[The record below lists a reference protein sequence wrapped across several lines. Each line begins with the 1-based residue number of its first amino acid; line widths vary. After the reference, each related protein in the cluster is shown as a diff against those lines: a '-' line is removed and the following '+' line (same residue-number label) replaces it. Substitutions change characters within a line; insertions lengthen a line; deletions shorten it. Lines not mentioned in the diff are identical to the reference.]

1 MCWWRQLVV
10 VAKNTSISKRGEMLH
25 TRAKEK
31 KGKSPST
38 TKINDPFLAV
48 ILFSLS
54 FIYTHI
60 VVSVLHITLYLA
72 PLKSSFFDLRSS
84 KRGEGS
90 RKSFKTKKSWNV
102 VEGIRPK
109 SVQKLLLHSAL
120 PLVYIGSH
128 KKHFVTVIIIN
139 RFRAICVPLCSMERA
154 SLTTILRFIV
164 HTSFPYLFSNG
175 FEHCWRDA
183 ARGEDVSK
191 LSASNYF
198 GWNLKSDALSNEFC
212 LR

>member
-1 MCWWRQLVV
+1 
-10 VAKNTSISKRGEMLH
+10 MLH

-48 ILFSLS
+48 ILFLS
-54 FIYTHI
+54 PLYTRTLQ
-60 VVSVLHITLYLA
+60 SVCYTSHYIWP
-72 PLKSSFFDLRSS
+72 PLKVRFSTSEKQQA
-84 KRGEGS
+84 KRGEQKIFQDEKKLKCG
-90 RKSFKTKKSWNV
+90 RRHPPKIGPKTTS
-102 VEGIRPK
+102 IY
-109 SVQKLLLHSAL
+109 SST
-120 PLVYIGSH
+120 GSH

-164 HTSFPYLFSNG
+164 LHIFPYLFSNG

-183 ARGEDVSK
+183 AR
-191 LSASNYF
+191 
-198 GWNLKSDALSNEFC
+198 
-212 LR
+212 